1 MKNINFGIRLSEA
14 LAKAK
19 LTQGELARRLETSP
33 SLVSR
38 WRNGEIAPGV
48 NNYKKLAKI
57 LNVDMGWLMGGDMP
71 AKPIAKSTY
80 ETITN
85 AEQEAEMLYK
95 LKYDLLMEKYVE
107 KSELVIE
114 LQQKLLMNAGVDE
127 KKPHGFPKKRQG

>member
-1 MKNINFGIRLSEA
+1 MKNINFGIRFSEA

-85 AEQEAEMLYK
+85 CETGEDKNMLSEELLQAQRK
-95 LKYDLLMEKYVE
+95 IISLMEENAILKE
-107 KSELVIE
+107 KLS
-114 LQQKLLMNAGVDE
+114 G
-127 KKPHGFPKKRQG
+127 KP